1 MKLASYRRIITQDYQ
16 KEDQELVEQ
25 FGSTVNDSFNSVYS
39 ALNKRLTFTDN
50 IAATVK
56 ELIVTL
62 DSDGIPQQLTRFTVD
77 VPNVPVVQILCGRAR
92 NITNPGVYPTAAPFI
107 SFTQN
112 ANTIIINHITGLA
125 PNQQWRIIVTA
136 IN

>member
-16 KEDQELVEQ
+16 EEDQELVEQ
-25 FGSTVNDSFNSVYS
+25 IGSTINDSFNSVYS
-39 ALNKRLTFTDN
+39 ALNKRITLTEN
-50 IAATVK
+50 IAATVR

-62 DSDGIPQQLTRFTVD
+62 DSDGIPTSLIRFTTD
-77 VPNVPVVQILCGRAR
+77 VLNTPVVQVLCGRAR
-92 NITNPGVYPTAAPFI
+92 NITNPTTYPSSAPFI

-112 ANTIIINHITGLA
+112 GNTVIINHITGLS

-136 IN
+136 LN